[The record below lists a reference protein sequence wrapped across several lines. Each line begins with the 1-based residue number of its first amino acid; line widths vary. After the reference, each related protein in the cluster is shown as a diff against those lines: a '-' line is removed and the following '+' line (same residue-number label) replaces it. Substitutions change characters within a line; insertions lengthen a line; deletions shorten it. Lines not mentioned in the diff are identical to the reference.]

1 MHHDSVNVGEAQN
14 MKQKNKRGH
23 LRSLSSAFG
32 GLLLASVLGAPLV
45 VGAQLNEKVMPA
57 SGPLSKQAMTRL
69 LLTDSARFGNRIVA
83 VGDRGYI
90 VYSDSNGETWERAQ
104 TPPTSPL
111 LTAVFFQDAKNGW
124 AVGHDSVILN
134 SNDEGKTWTQKFSAP
149 ADQKPLMD
157 ILFTDANNGF
167 AVGAYGLCYETADGG
182 KTWNPRKLTAAAPKP
197 APAKKGKAASL
208 DAGDGKG
215 GGDDDKHLNA
225 IIRIG
230 ESKLLIVGE
239 AGTILK
245 SDDAGKTWTSVA
257 SPYKGSYFG
266 AIQAKDGSVLI
277 YGLRGKIFRASDA
290 SLRDWKAIDNKSVAS
305 IMGSTMMPDNTL
317 VLAGL
322 AGTVLVSRDNGQ
334 TFKPLP
340 TGSTKGYAAPLLGA
354 PNAVLLVGEAGARDV
369 LLSAAAAP
377 AVTPPAK

>member
-1 MHHDSVNVGEAQN
+1 MNHHNNRS
-14 MKQKNKRGH
+14 H
-23 LRSLSSAFG
+23 LRTLSSMFAGIFLVG
-32 GLLLASVLGAPLV
+32 ALSAPLIV
-45 VGAQLNEKVMPA
+45 DAQINEKVMPS
-57 SGPLSKQAMTRL
+57 SGPLSKLAMTRL

-90 VYSDSNGETWERAQ
+90 VFSDSNGESWERAQ
-104 TPPTSPL
+104 TPPGSPL

-134 SNDEGKTWTQKFSAP
+134 STDEGKTWTQKFSAP
-149 ADQKPLMD
+149 NDQKPLMD
-157 ILFTDANNGF
+157 ILFTDAGNGF
-167 AVGAYGLCYETADGG
+167 AVGAYRLCYETNDGG
-182 KTWNPRKLTAAAPKP
+182 KTWNPRKLTSVPKA
-197 APAKKGKAASL
+197 APAKKGKAAL
-208 DAGDGKG
+208 ADAGDAKG

-225 IIRIG
+225 IIRLG
-230 ESKLLIVGE
+230 ENKLLIVGE

-245 SDDAGKTWTSVA
+245 SDDAGKTWNKIA

-266 AIQAKDGSVLI
+266 AVQAKDGSVLI
-277 YGLRGKIFRASDA
+277 YGLRGKIYRASDA
-290 SLRDWKAIDNKSVAS
+290 SLRDWKLVENKSVAS
-305 IMGSTMMPDNTL
+305 IMGSTVMPDNTL

-322 AGTVLVSRDNGQ
+322 AGTVLISHDNGQ

-369 LLSAAAAP
+369 LLSAAATP
-377 AVTPPAK
+377 AVSSPAK

>member
-1 MHHDSVNVGEAQN
+1 MHHDTVNDGEAQN
-14 MKQKNKRGH
+14 MNMQNKRGP
-23 LRSLSSAFG
+23 LRSLSAAFG
-32 GLLLASVLGAPLV
+32 GLLLAGALGAPLV
-45 VGAQLNEKVMPA
+45 ASAQLNDKVMPA

-90 VYSDSNGETWERAQ
+90 VFSDSNGESWERAQ
-104 TPPTSPL
+104 TPPASPL

-134 SNDEGKTWTQKFSAP
+134 STDEGKTWTQKFSAP

-167 AVGAYGLCYETADGG
+167 AVGAYGQCYETTDGG
-182 KTWNPRKLTAAAPKP
+182 KSWSPRKLTAPAPKA
-197 APAKKGKAASL
+197 APAKKGKAAMP
-208 DAGDGKG
+208 DAADGK

-230 ESKLLIVGE
+230 ENKLLIVGE

-245 SDDAGKTWTSVA
+245 SDDAGKTWNNVA

-290 SLRDWKAIDNKSVAS
+290 SLRDWKVVDNKSVAS
-305 IMGSTMMPDNTL
+305 IMGSTIMPDNTL

-322 AGTVLVSRDNGQ
+322 AGTVLVSSDNGQ

-369 LLSAAAAP
+369 LLSAATAP
-377 AVTPPAK
+377 APAPPAK